1 MARFAIEPGA
11 AGLRVD
17 QAVAAASPGL
27 SVAAAR
33 RLIADGGVRIDARL
47 ARKGDRV
54 AGGQTVEID
63 DSQQIGQTTAG
74 QHVTPEPGAPLAVL
88 AVDEDWVAIAKP
100 AGIPSHPL
108 RAGETG
114 TAANALVARFPEC
127 ADAGDGPREGGLV
140 HRLDT
145 GTSGVL
151 IAARS
156 AQAWSALR
164 RALAEPSCEKIYL
177 AEVRG
182 AAGPG
187 ESHEPI
193 GRAGR
198 RSPRVRVGGGRNP
211 LPATTRWEPREPRAE
226 TTLLAVHL
234 NRGRA
239 HQVRAHLAAA
249 GHPIVGDPLYGAE
262 ADAALHLHAWSV
274 RFRDPRSDR
283 PISVEAPPPDWATM
297 QRQTRS

>member
-33 RLIADGGVRIDARL
+33 RLIAAGGVRIDGRL

-63 DSQQIGQTTAG
+63 DAQQIGQTTAG
-74 QHVTPEPGAPLAVL
+74 QHVTPEPGAPLGAL
-88 AVDEDWVAIAKP
+88 AVDEDWVAMAKP

-127 ADAGDGPREGGLV
+127 ADAGDAPREGGLV

-187 ESHEPI
+187 ESHNPSAAPAAAAHACGSAAGVI
-193 GRAGR
+193 RCSHHPLGAPGGAGR
-198 RSPRVRVGGGRNP
+198 DHPAGRP
-211 LPATTRWEPREPRAE
+211 PEQGARAPGPRAP
-226 TTLLAVHL
+226 
-234 NRGRA
+234 
-239 HQVRAHLAAA
+239 AAA

-262 ADAALHLHAWSV
+262 VDAALHLHAWSV
-274 RFRDPRSDR
+274 RFRDPRSAR

-297 QRQTRS
+297 RRQTRS

>member
-1 MARFAIEPGA
+1 MARFAIEPGD
-11 AGLRVD
+11 AGRRVD

-33 RLIADGGVRIDARL
+33 RLIAAGGVRIDGRL

-54 AGGQTVEID
+54 AGGQTIDID
-63 DSQQIGQTTAG
+63 DGQQVGQTTAG
-74 QHVTPEPGAPLAVL
+74 QRVTPEPAAPLAVL
-88 AVDEDWVAIAKP
+88 AVDDDWVAIAKP
-100 AGIPSHPL
+100 AGIASHPL

-127 ADAGDGPREGGLV
+127 ADAAADAREGGLV

-164 RALAEPSCEKIYL
+164 RALADPTCEKVYL

-182 AAGPG
+182 AAGAG
-187 ESHEPI
+187 ESHEAI

-198 RSPRVRVGGGRNP
+198 RSGHVRVGSGRNP
-211 LPATTRWEPREPRAE
+211 LPATTRWEPREQRGD

-234 NRGRA
+234 HKGRA

-249 GHPIVGDPLYGAE
+249 GHPIVGDPVYGGGETDPGAL
-262 ADAALHLHAWSV
+262 LHLHAWSV
-274 RFRDPRSDR
+274 RFPNPRSKQ
-283 PISVEAPPPDWATM
+283 PICVEAPPPDWAKMRT
-297 QRQTRS
+297 

>member
-11 AGLRVD
+11 AGRRLD
-17 QAVAAASPGL
+17 QAVAAMSPGL

-33 RLIADGGVRIDARL
+33 RLIAAGGVRIDGRL

-54 AGGQTVEID
+54 TGGQTLEID
-63 DSQQIGQTTAG
+63 DAQQVGQLTAG
-74 QHVTPEPGAPLAVL
+74 QRVTPDAAAALTVL
-88 AVDEDWVAIAKP
+88 AVDEDWVALAKP
-100 AGIPSHPL
+100 AGMPSHPL

-127 ADAGDGPREGGLV
+127 ADAADDPREGGLV

-145 GTSGVL
+145 ATSGVL

-156 AQAWSALR
+156 ARAWAGLR
-164 RALAEPSCEKIYL
+164 HALAEPTCQKTYL

-182 AAGPG
+182 APGPG
-187 ESHEPI
+187 ESHESI

-198 RSPRVRVGGGRNP
+198 RGASVRVGGGRNP
-211 LPATTRWEPREPRAE
+211 LPATTRWEPREVRGE

-234 NRGRA
+234 NKGRA

-249 GHPIVGDPLYGAE
+249 GHPIVGDPLYGGS
-262 ADAALHLHAWSV
+262 DAQGNASLHLHAWSV
-274 RFRDPRSDR
+274 RFRHPRSGQA
-283 PISVEAPPPDWATM
+283 IFVEAPPPDWAKI
-297 QRQTRS
+297 RA

>member
-1 MARFAIEPGA
+1 MARFAIETGAPGR
-11 AGLRVD
+11 RVD
-17 QAVAAASPGL
+17 RAVADASPGL

-33 RLIADGGVRIDARL
+33 RLIAAGGVRIDGRL

-54 AGGQTVEID
+54 TGGQTLEID
-63 DSQQIGQTTAG
+63 DQRQVEQTTAG
-74 QHVTPEPGAPLAVL
+74 QRVTPDPGAPLDVL
-88 AVDEDWVAIAKP
+88 AVDEGWVAIAKP
-100 AGIPSHPL
+100 AGVPSHPL

-127 ADAGDGPREGGLV
+127 AGAAADPREGGLV

-156 AQAWSALR
+156 APAWAALR
-164 RALAEPSCEKIYL
+164 RALAEPDCEKVYL

-182 AAGPG
+182 SAAAGA
-187 ESHEPI
+187 SHEAI

-198 RSPRVRVGGGRNP
+198 RSARVRIGSGRNP
-211 LPATTRWEPREPRAE
+211 LPATTRWEPRELRPE

-234 NRGRA
+234 SKGRA

-249 GHPIVGDPLYGAE
+249 GHPLVGDPLYGG
-262 ADAALHLHAWSV
+262 AATGAGALLHLHAWSV
-274 RFRDPRSDR
+274 RFRDPRTDR
-283 PISVEAPPPDWATM
+283 PISIEAPPPAWAKMRT
-297 QRQTRS
+297 